1 MVRCRPF
8 AHAASTRE
16 ADLPVKFHA
25 ENTPALPANRK
36 GQSGKVLLCPQQDN
50 LTTSVAHFCI
60 AVLTCDLI
68 QQAAEAEL
76 AALLQAHTNE
86 TVDDGRASLVRHGHL
101 PDREVMTG
109 IGPVSVKVPPF
120 VERQPAW
127 PMGLNGRR
135 ACPSGG

>member
-60 AVLTCDLI
+60 AVLRYNRTVRNEWLGTNIFHSI
-68 QQAAEAEL
+68 QDVQDYATKWL
-76 AALLQAHTNE
+76 WTYNN
-86 TVDDGRASLVRHGHL
+86 
-101 PDREVMTG
+101 DRPNMG
-109 IGPVSVKVPPF
+109 IGGIT
-120 VERQPAW
+120 PA
-127 PMGLNGRR
+127 MKLNQYQM
-135 ACPSGG
+135 AA

>member
-50 LTTSVAHFCI
+50 LATSVAHFCI
-60 AVLTCDLI
+60 AVLTRSWWT
-68 QQAAEAEL
+68 AARMARAIGPET
-76 AALLQAHTNE
+76 AASESWKVCNA
-86 TVDDGRASLVRHGHL
+86 RASPCSLWRSMAGA
-101 PDREVMTG
+101 TG
-109 IGPVSVKVPPF
+109 GLMPPVIGLWHPPSLALS
-120 VERQPAW
+120 QIT
-127 PMGLNGRR
+127 
-135 ACPSGG
+135 